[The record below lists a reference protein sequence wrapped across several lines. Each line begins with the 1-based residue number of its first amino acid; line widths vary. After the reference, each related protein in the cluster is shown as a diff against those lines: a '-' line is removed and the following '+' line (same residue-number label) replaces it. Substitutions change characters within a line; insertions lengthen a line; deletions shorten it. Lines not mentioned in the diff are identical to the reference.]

1 MFKKPAQIKP
11 SSNIKTSERKKLL
24 SIIGDTYSIPLN
36 ELPKEEIEKILPP
49 TIKKASFVNFEKVSG
64 SIYFDENEIPV
75 WFHTRDSEIYPTI
88 FTLMKYP
95 SILPTIKTHPHVL
108 GVLAKGADLML
119 PGTIPP
125 FDPRAIKGAIVGVVS
140 HDEPEKITA
149 IGHCNLNLT
158 QFDNVV
164 GRSGVAGADLMLP
177 GTIPPFDPRATKG
190 AIVGVVSHDEPE
202 KITAI
207 GHCNL
212 NLTQFDN
219 VVGRSGV
226 AVEIVHHLHDTL
238 LEKKDLKVPDSKADD
253 EKESPNSKQNTP
265 PPTKKQ
271 EEFPE
276 LTTEDIDQLFIKSLK
291 SIKNIELPTP
301 ASTFMSYVN
310 KNVPSSLNIK
320 KTSWKKASKF
330 LKEMAKQNLIKV
342 KGKDEDLSILQL
354 NTGNVS
360 NAEGEAYSNT
370 ASTAKPKQKSNNTS
384 SATTLKVIPL
394 YKPTKNIRAFF
405 NKLNDAQYEYD
416 ECYTAAQVRSMVEAY
431 IKKFSLIAA
440 DPKKV
445 KPDVELYN
453 KEESTREQV
462 FKNFLT
468 KFSPYYRINESEIH
482 KGVPP
487 KIQIVTEL
495 KIGRKVVTRVSNF
508 ETFDIR
514 IENLAKELRNKCS
527 GSSTI
532 VDNDVQVQGPHGKL
546 IIDLLK
552 DKGVPV
558 SYINFE
564 DKTKKKKS
572 KK

>member
-24 SIIGDTYSIPLN
+24 SIIGDTYSIQLD
-36 ELPKEEIEKILPP
+36 EVPKEEIEKILPP

-95 SILPTIKTHPHVL
+95 TILPTIKTHPHVL
-108 GVLAKGADLML
+108 G
-119 PGTIPP
+119 I
-125 FDPRAIKGAIVGVVS
+125 
-140 HDEPEKITA
+140 
-149 IGHCNLNLT
+149 LT
-158 QFDNVV
+158 K
-164 GRSGVAGADLMLP
+164 GADLMLP

-190 AIVGVVSHDEPE
+190 AIVGVVSHEEPE
-202 KITAI
+202 KVTAI
-207 GHCNL
+207 GHCKL
-212 NLTQFDN
+212 NLPQFDS
-219 VVGRSGV
+219 VIGRSGV
-226 AVEIVHHLHDTL
+226 AVEVIHHLHDTL
-238 LEKKDLKVPDSKADD
+238 LEKKDLKVPEPKPVGQEEKKDETEKAG
-253 EKESPNSKQNTP
+253 SPLPAPLKKQND
-265 PPTKKQ
+265 
-271 EEFPE
+271 FPE
-276 LTTEDIDQLFIKSLK
+276 LTTEDIDNLFIKSLK
-291 SIKNIELPTP
+291 SIGNIELPTP

-310 KNVPSSLNIK
+310 KGVPSSLNIK

-342 KGKDEDLSILQL
+342 KGKDEDLTVLQL
-354 NTGNVS
+354 NTGNP
-360 NAEGEAYSNT
+360 NGAEGAPAPAPT
-370 ASTAKPKQKSNNTS
+370 PAPKPKAKSS
-384 SATTLKVIPL
+384 SSSTTTALKVIPL

-405 NKLNDAQYEYD
+405 NKLDDAQYEFD
-416 ECYTAAQVRSMVEAY
+416 ACYTAAQVRGLVEAY
-431 IKKFSLIAA
+431 IKKFSLVAA
-440 DPKKV
+440 DPKMV
-445 KPDVELYN
+445 KPDAELYN

-468 KFSPYYRINESEIH
+468 KFSPYYRINDSDVH
-482 KGVPP
+482 KGTPP
-487 KIQIVTEL
+487 KIEIVTEL

-508 ETFDIR
+508 ETFDIK

-564 DKTKKKKS
+564 DKTKKKKN

>member
-24 SIIGDTYSIPLN
+24 SIIGETYSIPLN

-125 FDPRAIKGAIVGVVS
+125 FDPRA
-140 HDEPEKITA
+140 
-149 IGHCNLNLT
+149 
-158 QFDNVV
+158 
-164 GRSGVAGADLMLP
+164 
-177 GTIPPFDPRATKG
+177 TKG
-190 AIVGVVSHDEPE
+190 AIVGVVSHDKPE

-238 LEKKDLKVPDSKADD
+238 LEKKDLKVADSKADD

-360 NAEGEAYSNT
+360 NAEGEASSNT